1 MLDLL
6 NQNHIQ
12 IQIDKLMTGNV
23 FEIDFYFGICFLYI
37 TQFDRFVVFSLN

>member
-6 NQNHIQ
+6 NQKYNQ

-23 FEIDFYFGICFLYI
+23 FEIDFLFWYLFSYI

>member
-6 NQNHIQ
+6 NQKYNQ

-23 FEIDFYFGICFLYI
+23 FEIDFFILVFVFLYNSI
-37 TQFDRFVVFSLN
+37 